1 MSQKQTICLFRHV
14 TRLDHRYVSRPA
26 LHCVG
31 LPNLWNQGFLFEN
44 RGNRRA
50 FGDSIKSWWW
60 WWWWCMWVS
69 QHVIFLRFLSL
80 SFYTETSVAFWH
92 LQREGGISLQR
103 RLLADQDR
111 NEISTLYVRIYV
123 LVCILKKKQFSGQN
137 LLHVF
142 FFSGRETQA
151 TDKISIKIML
161 LPRWLKVFFTNLK
174 ASASAESKSDG
185 FLHHVGI
192 WDEWIHREFKQTHM
206 NSPCELGIFM
216 VFR

>member
-1 MSQKQTICLFRHV
+1 MMMMHVSFATCNLFEVFVTFILHRDVCRFLALTARGWDFPAEAPSSRPRPQWNIYPLCQNLCLSMYSQKEAVFR
-14 TRLDHRYVSRPA
+14 P
-26 LHCVG
+26 
-31 LPNLWNQGFLFEN
+31 
-44 RGNRRA
+44 
-50 FGDSIKSWWW
+50 KSAAR
-60 WWWWCMWVS
+60 V
-69 QHVIFLRFLSL
+69 
-80 SFYTETSVAFWH
+80 
-92 LQREGGISLQR
+92 
-103 RLLADQDR
+103 
-111 NEISTLYVRIYV
+111 
-123 LVCILKKKQFSGQN
+123 
-137 LLHVF
+137 